1 MKASS
6 KTRPTRSELERLVA
20 ENYSAIS
27 LGLLAPL
34 LDVLG
39 LSREACGGD
48 MDKFLIMLVVAI
60 RTTGHK
66 DFARYTRDQLL
77 SGELPVFPSLG
88 LNIQSI
94 ADSVGAPKETIRR
107 KVTEL
112 VKAGWIDRRG
122 NQLYFT
128 VGAYRDFEKVR
139 ERIGKMAVRHREVV
153 EALREGAA
161 KA

>member
-6 KTRPTRSELERLVA
+6 KIKPTRSELQQLVA

-27 LGLLAPL
+27 LGLLGPL

-60 RTTGHK
+60 RTTAHK
-66 DFARYTRDQLL
+66 DFARYSRDQLL
-77 SGELPVFPSLG
+77 SGEVAVFPSLG
-88 LNIQSI
+88 VNIQSI

-112 VKAGWIDRRG
+112 VKAGWIERRG

-128 VGAYRDFEKVR
+128 ASAYRDFEGVR
-139 ERIGKMAVRHREVV
+139 ELIGKMAVRHYEVV
-153 EALREGAA
+153 EAVREAMPRL
-161 KA
+161 